1 MILGVSRQYVAFGRR
16 EAQVVR
22 LWKSLGGKPDPGT
35 YQLAKLVDARLPAK
49 DSRAV
54 CHIVCDID
62 KTYLETEFDSMIRM
76 ARIAFEGARDKITVT
91 GASEVLLTV
100 RWGDVTVATAPGG
113 EFPRPLHFVSSS
125 PPQLRAVLEEKMM
138 LDGLDW
144 TSDTFKNQAYNLRMG
159 RMDLLRQHVAYKSL
173 AILNVVATGG
183 PGSKFILIGD
193 NAESDAFIYTG
204 IKLFLDGKLGAEG
217 YRRYLE
223 IAGVEGAVAK
233 DLTAKLPKPVAR
245 VQGILIRNVPGHQL
259 VLEPPLTGALQ
270 TFDNYFEAALLLLK
284 HGVLAPER
292 LWPLT
297 RSFHNH
303 HGMSR
308 SELAGRLR
316 TAARSL
322 AKDAPAAKAAEDAM
336 RRLFPEP
343 REFETDIGLAR
354 SLGVDPESLQKLDE
368 TLILRHARLWIQRLA
383 AEKVRS

>member
-1 MILGVSRQYVAFGRR
+1 M
-16 EAQVVR
+16 VR
-22 LWKSLGGKPDPGT
+22 LWKSLGSKPDADT

-49 DSRAV
+49 DPRAV
-54 CHIVCDID
+54 CHVVCDID

-100 RWGDVTVATAPGG
+100 RWGDVNVPAVAGG

-217 YRRYLE
+217 YQRYLE

-292 LWPLT
+292 LWALT

-308 SELAGRLR
+308 SELAGRLK

-322 AKDAPAAKAAEDAM
+322 PKDSAAAKAAEDAM
-336 RRLFPEP
+336 RRIFPEP
-343 REFETDIGLAR
+343 REFETEIGLAR
-354 SLGVDPESLQKLDE
+354 SLGVDPEALQKLDE
-368 TLILRHARLWIQRLA
+368 THILRHARLWIQRLA
-383 AEKVRS
+383 AEKVKS